1 MTARMTNPASVLP
14 GAMDALMKLGGVIS
28 ATGLSAELL
37 ELVNMRASQLN
48 GCSTCLDGHWRMAR
62 KHGASDDKLFAVGAW
77 RHTPYFSDA
86 ERIALEM
93 TEQLTEL
100 AGRPDALPD
109 ELWEAAADE
118 FNEAQLAGL
127 VLAIAQ
133 INLWNRLNHATRQQ
147 AGAWRP

>member
-1 MTARMTNPASVLP
+1 MTARMTNPAMALP
-14 GAMDALMKLGGVIS
+14 GAMQALLKVS
-28 ATGLSAELL
+28 EAVTATGLSPELV

-62 KHGASDDKLFAVGAW
+62 KLGASDERLFAVGAW

-93 TEQLTEL
+93 TEQLTRLSDEPD
-100 AGRPDALPD
+100 AVPDALWD
-109 ELWEAAADE
+109 AAADE
-118 FNEAQLAGL
+118 FAADQLAAL

>member
-1 MTARMTNPASVLP
+1 MTARMTNPAMALP
-14 GAMDALMKLGGVIS
+14 GAMDALMTLSGVI
-28 ATGLSAELL
+28 AGTGLSGELL

-48 GCSTCLDGHWRMAR
+48 GCSTCLDGHWRTAR

-77 RHTPYFSDA
+77 RHTPYFSEA

-100 AGRPDALPD
+100 AGHPDALPD

-118 FNEAQLAGL
+118 FDEAQLSGL